1 MNIHTWRHLGDTDVS
16 TKDTSVSPRWR
27 HIRPV
32 TFLFTSAVMAAI
44 DKVRVLI
51 VGDSGT
57 NTYIS
62 DAFMLLLKLR
72 IFVVSLIFTFTGLRS
87 TYFATCH
94 LTSVFIPRHSIN
106 ESFMISSNRRQR
118 QSHSINDSLLFHAF
132 SNLY

>member
-1 MNIHTWRHLGDTDVS
+1 MWRHVGDTDVS
-16 TKDTSVSPRWR
+16 TKQDTSVSPRWR

-57 NTYIS
+57 NTYKS

-72 IFVVSLIFTFTGLRS
+72 TFVVSLIFTFTSLRS
-87 TYFATCH
+87 TACPTCH
-94 LTSVFIPRHSIN
+94 LTSVFIPRHDDVDVD
-106 ESFMISSNRRQR
+106 
-118 QSHSINDSLLFHAF
+118 DST
-132 SNLY
+132 STTT